1 MTTERLNEIK
11 LTIAKEY
18 PNDYEM
24 QKLTLDDQ
32 IDSYKKLEKLKD
44 KNLND
49 TVFTNIVL
57 SVVDTHPIWTARAL

>member
-1 MTTERLNEIK
+1 MTTERLNEMK
-11 LTIAKEY
+11 LIIAKEY

-49 TVFTNIVL
+49 AVAH
-57 SVVDTHPIWTARAL
+57 SDTKNDICL